1 MTFQMG
7 TLSKT
12 KAAKALLA
20 AIALGLIAPAVG
32 AQFSDS
38 YNFLKYV
45 KDRKGTEATELIDE
59 PGSII
64 INTKDDVTGQT
75 ALHIVVERRDADWLG
90 FLLQKGANPN
100 IADKKGVTPLILATQ
115 LNFKEGVE
123 WLLKEK
129 ASVDG
134 VGRVST
140 TPLIIAVQVRNLDM
154 VRLLLK
160 FGANPDKQETG
171 TGRSARDYAKQDGRG
186 NAILA
191 EIEKSKTDSKSKA
204 KDLDFRGISGPK

>member
-1 MTFQMG
+1 MTLIFG
-7 TLSKT
+7 RGAGT
-12 KAAKALLA
+12 KAGRLLLA
-20 AIALGLIAPAVG
+20 ALALGLIAPLAN

-75 ALHIVVERRDADWLG
+75 ALHIVVERRDEDWLG

-123 WLLKEK
+123 WLLKNK
-129 ASVDG
+129 AAVDG

-140 TPLIIAVQVRNLDM
+140 TPLIMAVQVRNLDM

-160 FGANPDKQETG
+160 YGANPDKQETG
-171 TGRSARDYAKQDGRG
+171 TGRSARDYAALDGRG
-186 NAILA
+186 NAILDA
-191 EIEKSKTDSKSKA
+191 LEKKNDEKPKPL
-204 KDLDFRGISGPK
+204 DLDFRGIPGPK

>member
-1 MTFQMG
+1 MTFISG
-7 TLSKT
+7 GST
-12 KAAKALLA
+12 KAKFAKMLLGVL
-20 AIALGLIAPAVG
+20 ALGLIAPAVG

-45 KDRKGTEATELIDE
+45 KERKGTEATALIEE

-75 ALHIVVERRDADWLG
+75 ALHIVIERRDEDWLG

-123 WLLKEK
+123 WLLKNK
-129 ASVDG
+129 AAVDG

-140 TPLIIAVQVRNLDM
+140 TPLIMAVQVRNLDM
-154 VRLLLK
+154 VRLLMK
-160 FGANPDKQETG
+160 YGANPDKQETG
-171 TGRSARDYAKQDGRG
+171 TGRSARDYATMDGRG

-191 EIEKSKTDSKSKA
+191 ELEKKGADKKPA
-204 KDLDFRGISGPK
+204 GKDLDFRGIPGPK